1 MINYIRKKLRLS
13 RWKRKGCSVP
23 PPHVVKEECV
33 LSHAKRY
40 GLRILVETG
49 TFHGEMIET
58 ALGHFDIIYSIE
70 LDDALYAAAVKKF
83 AGHKEVRLLHG
94 DSGQMIGKVLAE
106 LKAPALFWLD
116 AHYSGDGTAHGPL
129 ETPIIAEMKQV
140 LDHPI
145 KTHAVLIDDARFF
158 DGGEDYPT
166 IPETEQLVA
175 TFTPKRRFEVL
186 HDIIRVTPL

>member
-83 AGHKEVRLLHG
+83 AGRKEVRLLHG

-116 AHYSGDGTAHGPL
+116 AHYMDGRPAFIELEHITGHAIKNHVIIVDDIPL
-129 ETPIIAEMKQV
+129 YFGNGSELKKVILGINPDYKFTFETFPPRASEHK
-140 LDHPI
+140 
-145 KTHAVLIDDARFF
+145 
-158 DGGEDYPT
+158 DYH
-166 IPETEQLVA
+166 LVA
-175 TFTPKRRFEVL
+175 HF
-186 HDIIRVTPL
+186 